1 MHAIFW
7 QTNKNNFFISKILCK
22 FGFSSIIPKIKVK
35 EFALFANYFKSEM
48 HMHAWWECFLGTNE

>member
-48 HMHAWWECFLGTNE
+48 HMHA